1 MKIARDRSPSTPFL
15 LSMIADCSVCSKDYS
30 PGLGRTCT
38 KCSDSKVGIVLAI
51 VLGALG
57 TAVGVIV
64 TLHVLSEEKEGTG
77 RGIVDR
83 IKRIIP
89 FHTLKIVVVAWQIL
103 TQVNIKDAKQYFRT
117 TVSGMQYMIYTWAD
131 DLLPPADSY
140 HVELSRCPIMY

>member
-1 MKIARDRSPSTPFL
+1 
-15 LSMIADCSVCSKDYS
+15 MIADCSVCSKDYS

-38 KCSDSKVGIVLAI
+38 KCSDSKVGVVLAI

-83 IKRIIP
+83 ITRIIP

-103 TQVNIKDAKQYFRT
+103 TQVNIKDVKQRFRAN
-117 TVSGMQYMIYTWAD
+117 VSGIQYMIYTWAVD
-131 DLLPPADSY
+131 ILAPADIY
-140 HVELSRCPIMY
+140 KVELSRCPV